1 MKKRTLGLISANY
14 TSDELLAL
22 TESRTVATIPFGG
35 RYRLIDFP
43 LSNLTNSDIRT
54 VGLITPYYYR
64 SIMDHIEAGKPWELD
79 RKIGGLFVLPGT
91 VYGERKKTSRFL
103 IRDLIR
109 NRRILDRSSSD
120 FVLMCDTSAV
130 MNCDLKPFID
140 AHAESGC
147 PISLMYVNEAGKKN
161 RTYIKTDA
169 KNRVTKLERGESKL
183 TKLFNG
189 YLIINRNFLLDFIDW
204 YKALDNEDI
213 MEVITNNA
221 EKYEINA
228 YECPCYCGIIETIA
242 DYKKVSRD
250 LLDHEVRTELFEQ
263 DNIIQTKISDES
275 PTIYKPSASVKK
287 SLVAAGCIIE
297 GTVENSIIFRR
308 TTIKK
313 GAVVKD
319 AIIMQQNVIEA
330 DATVINAICDKYVH
344 IGRKTHIEGS
354 ADNPVV
360 IKKNTII

>member
-1 MKKRTLGLISANY
+1 MGKRTLGIISANY
-14 TSDELLAL
+14 TNDNLLSL
-22 TESRTVATIPFGG
+22 TESRTIATIPFGG
-35 RYRLIDFP
+35 RYRLIDFA
-43 LSNLTNSDIRT
+43 LSNFTNSGIRT

-64 SIMDHIEAGKPWELD
+64 SIMDHIDAGKPWELD
-79 RKIGGLFVLPGT
+79 RKIGGLFILPGT
-91 VYGERKKTSRFL
+91 VYGEREKQSRFL
-103 IRDLIR
+103 LRDLIR

-120 FVLMCDTSAV
+120 YVLLCDTSAV

-140 AHAESGC
+140 SHAESGC
-147 PISLMYVNEAGKKN
+147 PISMMYINEPGRKN
-161 RTYIKTDA
+161 RIYIKVDS
-169 KNRVTKLERGESKL
+169 KNRITKMERKESKL

-189 YLIINRNFLLDFIDW
+189 YLIINRSFLLDFLDW
-204 YKALDNEDI
+204 YSALDNEDL
-213 MEVITNNA
+213 MEVIAANY

-228 YECPCYCGIIETIA
+228 YECPCYCGLIESIA

-263 DNIIQTKISDES
+263 ENIIQTKISDES
-275 PTIYKPSASVKK
+275 PTIYKSTASVKK

-297 GTVENSIIFRR
+297 GTVENSVIFRA
-308 TTIKK
+308 THIKK

-319 AIIMQQNVIEA
+319 SILMQQNVIES

-354 ADNPVV
+354 DDNPVV